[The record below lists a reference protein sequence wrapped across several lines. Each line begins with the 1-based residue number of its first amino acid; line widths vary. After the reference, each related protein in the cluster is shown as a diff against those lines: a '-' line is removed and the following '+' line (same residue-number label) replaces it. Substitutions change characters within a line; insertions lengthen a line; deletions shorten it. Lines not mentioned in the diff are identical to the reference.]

1 VYSGT
6 VLALAMKEILRGY
19 IVEMYDGTKV
29 RFDDGTEAYAYVKTL
44 ELGSWARLYGDV
56 DREAEKECYC
66 GQTKK
71 LSGPSSKIESAPLRG
86 KPSKR

>member
-1 VYSGT
+1 LLTALVYSGT

-44 ELGSWARLYGDV
+44 EQEVGHAFTEMLTEKPKRSVIAVKPRNFLGRV
-56 DREAEKECYC
+56 VK
-66 GQTKK
+66 
-71 LSGPSSKIESAPLRG
+71 
-86 KPSKR
+86 